1 MELLTSQPLRQT
13 VPEASGE
20 AHDGLFIAARYPL
33 LVHSRSILV
42 WLALLPGLSLLS
54 DAYINPASLYDHV
67 WETFLNGYLS
77 DAQEQADR
85 GYQQFR
91 SSNPIWARK
100 FQLLEATAMRWRS
113 LNEDLLQLIADDQ
126 IPWADPD
133 DVIQKLAMEAY
144 GLTKTTHLPE
154 ANLKLTQADKL
165 CAIKTSPQCGGV
177 LYSHGIY
184 NLARGKDTV
193 AKNFF
198 LASQRF
204 ASANND
210 GILQAQSLV
219 MQGRVASDAERHDE
233 ALEFY
238 RLAHEAAKGIKAAP
252 PTQWALSGEGW
263 EQYSLGNLDKAL
275 DIFNEVEKRASLVG
289 NTGDEIH
296 LLTNKA
302 LVYEGQGR
310 LDLAEETDLRAI
322 QLARKI
328 NQKQAIIDASM
339 DLARFYI
346 GSQRPAEADRY
357 AGEAWAMAQETGSQ
371 LDMLNSHLYGGE
383 AAAQR
388 RDLPHAEMLL
398 REVSTAADSQR
409 SMKWEAERALA
420 NLYEA
425 QGDTVRAEHSY
436 KAALALVESA
446 RSDLQQEV
454 TQLTFLSN
462 AAHIYD
468 DYVHFL
474 VTNGKSAEALQAADW
489 SRARTLQQ
497 GLGLISSATLAN
509 PPAFDAA
516 AIAHKAKVT
525 LLFYWLGERQ
535 SYLWTISDKKTVLIP
550 LPARAEISNLIE
562 RYRRTVMAL
571 KDPLK
576 DSGESRGDG
585 KALYDLLI
593 APASGVIVAG
603 RPVVIFAE
611 GEMSELNLESLVVS
625 SPTPHYWIDD
635 ATVLSAPSIRL
646 FAASKPSQKT
656 AGKLLV
662 FGDPISPEAD
672 YPDLPMAGLE
682 VEKVKSHLSTS
693 SDSVFTRQTATP
705 KAYLASK
712 PERYNYIHFVSH
724 GVASRADPLDSAV
737 ILSRGDGGE
746 DSYKLYARDILR
758 HPIDARLVTISAC
771 NSSGSKAIAGE
782 GLVGLSWAFL
792 RAGAHNA
799 IGALWEVSDGSTPQL
814 MDQMYSG
821 LEQGK
826 SPAEALR
833 SAKLQLIHSGN
844 RSAKPFYWAPF
855 QLYVGR

>member
-1 MELLTSQPLRQT
+1 MIWRGLYQDSFNLLNADQAPWPSSEQDIESRALKATSLIRLQRF
-13 VPEASGE
+13 PEADRAIRDADQICAIAKLARCGLVLQ
-20 AHDGLFIAARYPL
+20 AHGLYQLERGQIAESEKYFLADLAFARESKDPM
-33 LVHSRSILV
+33 
-42 WLALLPGLSLLS
+42 
-54 DAYINPASLYDHV
+54 
-67 WETFLNGYLS
+67 
-77 DAQEQADR
+77 
-85 GYQQFR
+85 
-91 SSNPIWARK
+91 
-100 FQLLEATAMRWRS
+100 LEASTL
-113 LNEDLLQLIADDQ
+113 LNLGHI
-126 IPWADPD
+126 
-133 DVIQKLAMEAY
+133 
-144 GLTKTTHLPE
+144 
-154 ANLKLTQADKL
+154 
-165 CAIKTSPQCGGV
+165 
-177 LYSHGIY
+177 
-184 NLARGKDTV
+184 
-193 AKNFF
+193 
-198 LASQRF
+198 ASQR
-204 ASANND
+204 
-210 GILQAQSLV
+210 
-219 MQGRVASDAERHDE
+219 ERHDE
-233 ALEFY
+233 AL
-238 RLAHEAAKGIKAAP
+238 
-252 PTQWALSGEGW
+252 ALYQLSYKRALDIGFNEIAQRALGDQGW
-263 EQYSLGNLDKAL
+263 EQLSLGNFDKAL
-275 DIFNEVEKRASLVG
+275 AIFEDAERHAATVGDIGE
-289 NTGDEIH
+289 EIH

-310 LDLAEETDLRAI
+310 LDLAESTDIRAI
-322 QLARKI
+322 QLARQI

-339 DLARFYI
+339 DLSRFYI
-346 GSQRPAEADRY
+346 ASQRPEEADRY
-357 AGEAWAMAQETGSQ
+357 AGQAWAMAQETGSQ

-388 RDLPHAEMLL
+388 HDLPHAEMLL

-535 SYLWTISDKKTVLIP
+535 SYLWAISDKKTVLIP
-550 LPARAEISNLIE
+550 LPARAEINNLIE

-576 DSGESRGDG
+576 DSGESRRGDG

-646 FAASKPSQKT
+646 FAASKLSQKT

-682 VEKVKSHLSTS
+682 VEKVKSHLSAS